1 MLDFNYMSM
10 FVYGEVSAKL
20 RALPGLGPKLQLD
33 KFFYWFW
40 AFVDGVILRVYVE
53 CISEISLSYLVDG
66 QGP

>member
-40 AFVDGVILRVYVE
+40 AFIHGVIPRVHVE
-53 CISEISLSYLVDG
+53 CITGISLGCLVDG
-66 QGP
+66 